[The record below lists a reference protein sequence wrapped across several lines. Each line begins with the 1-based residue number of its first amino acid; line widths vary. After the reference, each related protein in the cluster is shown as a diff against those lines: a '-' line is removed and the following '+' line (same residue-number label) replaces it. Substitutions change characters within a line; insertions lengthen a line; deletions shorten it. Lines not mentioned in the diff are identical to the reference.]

1 MQYVIQELYYF
12 YFFDLQLIIFCLVF
26 LSAGCGDPTPP
37 VNGSIVEFV
46 NAVVGSQI
54 LYSCDP
60 GFLPEGLRTSICSSN
75 MSWHPNP
82 ADFQCRNPSELII
95 MHTTQGLIQLAIPL
109 SFLYIDANSMLVFA
123 PLSVANCHDPIPPM
137 KGSIGGYTNTVEG
150 SVVAFYCN
158 EGLIPAE
165 QMNTTCASDG
175 SWTPNPAELICN
187 EPFRHVQTAE
197 LVCMDPPPDS
207 ECQTLQLSVGD

>member
-1 MQYVIQELYYF
+1 
-12 YFFDLQLIIFCLVF
+12 
-26 LSAGCGDPTPP
+26 
-37 VNGSIVEFV
+37 
-46 NAVVGSQI
+46 
-54 LYSCDP
+54 
-60 GFLPEGLRTSICSSN
+60 
-75 MSWHPNP
+75 
-82 ADFQCRNPSELII
+82 
-95 MHTTQGLIQLAIPL
+95 
-109 SFLYIDANSMLVFA
+109 MLVFA

-207 ECQTLQLSVGD
+207 ECQTMQLSVGD